1 MSCLSFLPI
10 LFPLPSPSPFPF
22 PSSIKALS
30 KRIGELEGEKQH
42 LSGTV
47 ASLQTQLAAKTSAL
61 EEAETQMEELKAKGK
76 EDESRMR
83 EEVRSLQKKVSEVMN
98 MVIQQG
104 EKMREVRR
112 AKRETDQENM
122 TLRTSLKK
130 AEVSCS
136 AHVPSVRSF
145 IRLYLCSLELPQ

>member
-1 MSCLSFLPI
+1 M
-10 LFPLPSPSPFPF
+10 
-22 PSSIKALS
+22 
-30 KRIGELEGEKQH
+30 
-42 LSGTV
+42 T
-47 ASLQTQLAAKTSAL
+47 SLQTQLAAKTSAL

-76 EDESRMR
+76 EGDSRMR

-136 AHVPSVRSF
+136 AHVPSVCSF
-145 IRLYLCSLELPQ
+145 IRLYVCSLELPQ